1 MSSLELAMI
10 GNCNIAA
17 LIDQRAR
24 IVWGCFPRLDGD
36 PMFCALLLDHGEAE
50 AGYFD
55 IELKGLVRTEQ
66 RYRRNTPIVETILHA
81 EDGSAL
87 QITDFAPRFK
97 QFGRTFRPMM
107 IAREIKPLAGLPKIR
122 IRLRPLANY
131 GAEVPERTQGS
142 NHIRY
147 VGHGLTLRLTTDAP
161 LSYIV
166 QETSFTL
173 DGPLHFLLGPDETV
187 AQSVAHV
194 CRDFFE
200 QTENYWFEWCRYLAL
215 PFEWQE
221 AVIRAAITLKLAN
234 FEDSGAVVAAITTSI
249 PEAPNTER
257 NWDYRFCWLRD
268 SYFVVH
274 ALNRLGVTR
283 SMEGY
288 LRFIVDVADVTDV
301 EDLQPVFGITQETNL
316 TETVAEALP
325 GYRGMGPVRIG
336 NGAYTQIQNDGYGHV
351 VLAATQSFFD
361 HRLSS
366 PGDESLF
373 RRLETLGHKALSKWC
388 EPDAGLWEF
397 RNRQHVHTF
406 SALMCWAA
414 CDRLAR
420 IARRLSLGERQRFW
434 RQEAEKIRSA
444 ILEQAWCDK
453 RNSFVGVL
461 GGGELDASLLLMG
474 DLGFV
479 RFSDPRFIGTV
490 ETLEKELR
498 RGNYLFRYAA
508 EDDFG
513 RPETSFNV
521 CTFWFIDALA
531 GIGRRE
537 KARELFETML
547 AARNHV
553 GLLSE
558 DVDPATGELWGN
570 YPQTYS
576 MVGLINSA
584 MRLSKTWEEAF

>member
-1 MSSLELAMI
+1 M
-10 GNCNIAA
+10 
-17 LIDQRAR
+17 
-24 IVWGCFPRLDGD
+24 
-36 PMFCALLLDHGEAE
+36 
-50 AGYFD
+50 
-55 IELKGLVRTEQ
+55 
-66 RYRRNTPIVETILHA
+66 
-81 EDGSAL
+81 
-87 QITDFAPRFK
+87 
-97 QFGRTFRPMM
+97 
-107 IAREIKPLAGLPKIR
+107 
-122 IRLRPLANY
+122 
-131 GAEVPERTQGS
+131 
-142 NHIRY
+142 
-147 VGHGLTLRLTTDAP
+147 
-161 LSYIV
+161 
-166 QETSFTL
+166 
-173 DGPLHFLLGPDETV
+173 
-187 AQSVAHV
+187 
-194 CRDFFE
+194 
-200 QTENYWFEWCRYLAL
+200 
-215 PFEWQE
+215 
-221 AVIRAAITLKLAN
+221 
-234 FEDSGAVVAAITTSI
+234 
-249 PEAPNTER
+249 
-257 NWDYRFCWLRD
+257 
-268 SYFVVH
+268 
-274 ALNRLGVTR
+274 
-283 SMEGY
+283 
-288 LRFIVDVADVTDV
+288 
-301 EDLQPVFGITQETNL
+301 
-316 TETVAEALP
+316 
-325 GYRGMGPVRIG
+325 
-336 NGAYTQIQNDGYGHV
+336 
-351 VLAATQSFFD
+351 LAATQSFFD